1 MIEEADKDGDGLIN
15 ADEFYR
21 VMRRRGAD
29 PWEGLSSES
38 DTWVKLFT
46 LTFI

>member
-15 ADEFYR
+15 AGEFCR
-21 VMRRRGAD
+21 VIRRRGSD

-38 DTWVKLFT
+38 DT
-46 LTFI
+46 